1 MRTADRVPPA
11 HAADLDR
18 ICGRFNL
25 RWRKVFRADGT
36 VDPAHPT
43 FIQEAYARFKRMYA
57 EGGADHPYIREHF
70 PGYPLKHA
78 RQCALDLA
86 GSAALPP
93 RRPRAPRGAPTPK
106 AVWAPRGPA
115 KK

>member
-1 MRTADRVPPA
+1 MRAADRVPAA

-18 ICGRFNL
+18 ICGRFGL

-57 EGGADHPYIREHF
+57 EDAGHPYIREHF

-93 RRPRAPRGAPTPK
+93 RRARAARPAH
-106 AVWAPRGPA
+106 AAWAP